1 MISLKNIHSYD
12 EFHSMINEGFL
23 IKGNS
28 VFFDPSSDDIVNT
41 SFGKGSDMKP
51 YKMKLPFGT
60 LYSVYRRN
68 KKDNS
73 PDYDEVLKSIKG
85 QSQTLKIDPES
96 YDKFLKRTALYI
108 SRIVLDEKIDTIILM
123 ESSSKLLVD
132 VSIKLNKYLPKYY
145 EMFTYDKGI
154 FKNPNLED
162 IFIDQKSFDL
172 SDSTVKE
179 LKKQIEKAK
188 TSGYFSIKKFKP
200 QFRRSIT
207 NWLKMKDQLLS
218 KIVDK
223 NVLILDDIIT
233 TGSTVIEASKL
244 IEDAGANKL
253 VGIAL
258 IKGI

>member
-1 MISLKNIHSYD
+1 MHSYN
-12 EFHSMINEGFL
+12 EFSTLINEGFL
-23 IKGNS
+23 IKGDT
-28 VFFDPSSDDIVNT
+28 VFFDPNVDSIIKT
-41 SFGKGSDMKP
+41 SFGKGKNLNP
-51 YKMKLPFGT
+51 YRMKLPFGV
-60 LYSVYRRN
+60 LYAVYRKN
-68 KKDNS
+68 KTENS
-73 PDYDEVLKSIKG
+73 TEYDEVLKSIKG
-85 QSQTLKIDPES
+85 QSQKLKIDADS

-108 SRIVLDEKIDTIILM
+108 SRMVIDEKIDTIILM

-132 VSIKLNKYLPKYY
+132 ISIRLNKYLPKYY

-179 LKKQIEKAK
+179 LKKQIEKSK
-188 TSGYFSIKKFKP
+188 ESGYFSIKKFKP

-223 NVLILDDIIT
+223 NVLILDDVVT
-233 TGSTVIEASKL
+233 TGSTIIEASKL
-244 IEDAGANKL
+244 LEEAGASKV